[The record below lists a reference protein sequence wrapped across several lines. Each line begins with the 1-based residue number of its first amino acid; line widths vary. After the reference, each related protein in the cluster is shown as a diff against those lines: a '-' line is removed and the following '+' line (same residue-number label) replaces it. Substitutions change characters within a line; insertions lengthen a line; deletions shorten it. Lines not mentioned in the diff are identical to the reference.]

1 MGGRSV
7 SKLHRGAVA
16 QLGCMVFSFGYGVWV
31 FIFKLF
37 GAQIIELR
45 YYYKKLECSFSPL
58 KTYFR
63 ISAESPGH
71 CGSVSSVAWARK
83 WEYIRSCES
92 AWLARTYI
100 LCHCTLVTPSSTRR
114 RGVLYFFA
122 LALVILKRKTQ
133 EADSCNEELYPRE
146 REEKRVYTLLMQRI
160 TFVFHVSIRKKP
172 LQWLWAQKRFIKL
185 HGVNCTMPRSK
196 KNMLK
201 EFLCINKCIINI
213 LSSGPIRC

>member
-1 MGGRSV
+1 
-7 SKLHRGAVA
+7 
-16 QLGCMVFSFGYGVWV
+16 MVFSFGYGVWV

-63 ISAESPGH
+63 ISAESRSPGH

-172 LQWLWAQKRFIKL
+172 LQWLWAEKRFIKL

-196 KNMLK
+196 KNILK